1 LNALCIRDNN
11 PQPAPTTTSNATPQS
26 PQALQ
31 AHFLAIMPRIRVHA
45 EIHFHHI
52 KCPGKREDAI
62 QEVIA
67 LSWKWYLRVIE
78 QGKNPDEFVS
88 SLATFAVKHVRSG
101 RRLCGQEKA
110 KDVLSPRAQKHK
122 GFSVEPLP
130 TSMLR
135 GHEQFFGQPHGQDQM
150 DALEERLCDNTQT
163 PVPDQ
168 AAFRIDFPEWLSQ
181 LGQRNGEI
189 AKDMALEHGT
199 FDLAD
204 KHKMS
209 PGRIS
214 QLRREFRTD
223 WLRFHGEGC

>member
-1 LNALCIRDNN
+1 M
-11 PQPAPTTTSNATPQS
+11 TTPHLSQTTPINQDPLS
-26 PQALQ
+26 PQALH
-31 AHFLAIMPRIRVHA
+31 AHFLAILPRIETHA
-45 EIHFHHI
+45 QIHFHHI
-52 KCPGKREDAI
+52 KCPGKRADAI
-62 QEVIA
+62 AEVTAIA
-67 LSWKWYLRVIE
+67 WKWFLRIKE
-78 QGKNPDEFVS
+78 QGKDIDEFVS
-88 SLATFAVKHVRSG
+88 AVATYAVKHVRSG

-110 KDVLSPRAQKHK
+110 QDVLSPLAQKHK

-150 DALEERLCDNTQT
+150 DALEERLQDDTRS

-168 AAFRIDFPEWLSQ
+168 AAFRIDFPAWLSQ
-181 LGQRNGEI
+181 LGSRNRPI
-189 AKDMALEHGT
+189 AEDMALEHGT

-214 QLRREFRTD
+214 QLRREFHKD
-223 WLRFHGEGC
+223 WLRFHGEKC